1 VRRIKGGGRR
11 ERLSSG
17 IRGPVMGLLLGMV
30 MCPLLGAAAPLRAA
44 GSQDE
49 VLARLARNAAGIE
62 TLQGRVLQ
70 EKRLEMFKDTVSSQ
84 GRFAYRRPDRLRWE
98 LTAPVVTGFVLTG
111 SSGRRWHGTTGKKES
126 FTLESDPM
134 MRVLA
139 GQILASVRAD
149 FSPLLKEYRIS
160 VASESPVTLLLEPLT
175 PNAFVERVTVTFSKK
190 TEYVES
196 VAVREQGGDQT
207 TFSFTEVEVNRPLPD
222 DTF

>member
-1 VRRIKGGGRR
+1 MSAVRGA
-11 ERLSSG
+11 
-17 IRGPVMGLLLGMV
+17 VVCLLL
-30 MCPLLGAAAPLRAA
+30 AAASPLRAA

-49 VLARLARNAAGIE
+49 VLARLTRNAAGIE

-70 EKRLEMFKDTVSSQ
+70 EKRLEMFKDTVSSR

-98 LTAPVVTGFVLTG
+98 LTDPVVTGFVLTG
-111 SSGRRWHGTTGKKES
+111 SSGRRWHGTTGKTEA

-149 FSPLLKEYRIS
+149 FSPLQKEYRIS

-175 PNAFVERVTVTFSKK
+175 PNPFVERVTVTFSKG
-190 TEYVES
+190 TEHVES
-196 VAVREQGGDQT
+196 VAIREMGGDQT
-207 TFSFTEVEVNRPLPD
+207 TISFTEVEVNRPLPD
-222 DTF
+222 GTF

>member
-1 VRRIKGGGRR
+1 MSRARWLVIF
-11 ERLSSG
+11 
-17 IRGPVMGLLLGMV
+17 LLL
-30 MCPLLGAAAPLRAA
+30 ATAAPLHAA
-44 GSQDE
+44 GPQEE

-70 EKRLEMFKDTVSSQ
+70 EKRLEMFKDTVVSR

-98 LTAPVVTGFVLTG
+98 LTDPVVTGFVLTG
-111 SSGRRWHGTTGKKES
+111 SSGRRWHGLTGKTEA
-126 FTLESDPM
+126 FTLDSDPL

-139 GQILASVRAD
+139 VQILASVRAD

-160 VASESPVTLLLEPLT
+160 VAAESPVTLLLEPLT

-196 VAVREQGGDQT
+196 VTVRETGGDQT
-207 TFSFTEVEVNRPLPD
+207 VFSFTDVEVNRPLPD
-222 DTF
+222 GTF

>member
-1 VRRIKGGGRR
+1 MRRIKGVLH
-11 ERLSSG
+11 EHLSSG
-17 IRGPVMGLLLGMV
+17 IRGPVMSALLGMV
-30 MCPLLGAAAPLRAA
+30 MGVLLAAAAPLLAA

-111 SSGRRWHGTTGKKES
+111 SSGRRWHGTTGKTEA

-139 GQILASVRAD
+139 GQILASVRAN

>member
-1 VRRIKGGGRR
+1 V
-11 ERLSSG
+11 SG
-17 IRGPVMGLLLGMV
+17 ACGLVICLLLA
-30 MCPLLGAAAPLRAA
+30 AAAPLRAA
-44 GSQDE
+44 GPQDE

-70 EKRLEMFKDTVSSQ
+70 EKRLEMFQDTVSSR

-98 LTAPVVTGFVLTG
+98 LTEPVVTGFVLTG
-111 SSGRRWHGTTGKKES
+111 SSGRRWHGLTGKSEA

-160 VASESPVTLLLEPLT
+160 VVSESPTTLLLEPLT
-175 PNAFVERVTVTFSKK
+175 PNAFVERVTVTFSK
-190 TEYVES
+190 TAEYVAA
-196 VAVREQGGDQT
+196 VAVREPGGDQT
-207 TFSFTEVEVNRPLPD
+207 TFRFSEVEVNQPLPD
-222 DTF
+222 GTF

>member
-1 VRRIKGGGRR
+1 MSAVRGA
-11 ERLSSG
+11 
-17 IRGPVMGLLLGMV
+17 VVCLLL
-30 MCPLLGAAAPLRAA
+30 AAASPLRAA

-49 VLARLARNAAGIE
+49 VLARLTRNAAGIE

-70 EKRLEMFKDTVSSQ
+70 EKRLEMFKDTVSSR

-98 LTAPVVTGFVLTG
+98 LTDPVVAGFVLTG
-111 SSGRRWHGTTGKKES
+111 SSGRRWHGTTGKTEA

-149 FSPLLKEYRIS
+149 FSPLRKEYRIS

-175 PNAFVERVTVTFSKK
+175 PNPFVERVTVTFSKGG
-190 TEYVES
+190 EHVES
-196 VAVREQGGDQT
+196 VAVHEKGGDQT
-207 TFSFTEVEVNRPLPD
+207 TFSFTDVEVNRPLPD
-222 DTF
+222 GTF